1 MGSKTI
7 TISEKAYYALKKEKL
22 ENESFSAVIIRLTK
36 RFGKIMES
44 FGKWEMSDEEEAM
57 IKIDLSEVWS
67 SWSKELQKEDK
78 M

>member
-57 IKIDLSEVWS
+57 IKIDLSEVWN

-78 M
+78 K

>member
-7 TISEKAYYALKKEKL
+7 TISEKAYWALKKEKL
-22 ENESFSAVIIRLTK
+22 ENESFSDVIIRLTK